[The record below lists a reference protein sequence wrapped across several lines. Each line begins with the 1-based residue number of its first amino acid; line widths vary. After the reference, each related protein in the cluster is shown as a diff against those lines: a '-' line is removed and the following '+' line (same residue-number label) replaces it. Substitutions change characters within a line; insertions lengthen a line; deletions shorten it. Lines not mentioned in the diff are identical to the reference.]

1 MSFLNLTPADIQA
14 ISFGFLFF
22 VLAIAFFFLVTTAY
36 RDPIARRYATL
47 ALFGGL
53 INLFAFL
60 YSTTDDLWLALL
72 YRTVSQA
79 FSIPFIAALIL
90 FSIVVYEKFKPANKV
105 MRDIAYALVAIDAL
119 FLLPFLSDITGTNY
133 LIGKLTES
141 PAIQLTPEAGPYL
154 IYFIG
159 FFVVAVLFSFFVM
172 FLLWRTGKSK
182 EARIM
187 GLLMILALEIP
198 VMTRLAGYGPWYG
211 YGANDYVSLFVTF
224 LTGPIFAFGVTYA
237 ILRHQLFNIR
247 LIATQ
252 VFIFALWGLLFF
264 RVLLAPTLTDAL
276 PDIALLVATIVLG
289 IFLIRSVLH
298 EVTQREELERVSANL
313 RDLNETLEEKVAER
327 TGELAD
333 EKIHVETIIENLPV
347 GIIELSAGEVIE
359 RINSTAEIL
368 LGITREEVT
377 GKKVAEWGKEK
388 AYQSLAAALSAKPKE
403 ERESAAEPLPASG
416 SAELTITYPHE
427 REIQVQRLPFK
438 LGTRK
443 GELVLIRD
451 VTREKAIERSKNE
464 FITIAAHQLR
474 TPVSGLRWVFNILRS
489 GELGKLNKDQKEVV
503 ESGDARAAEMVQLVN
518 DFLNVA
524 RISDERFDYQFS
536 KGDIHP
542 LVESVRNGFAGVAE
556 QKGVKFSA
564 TVDADVPEFMF
575 DPEKISILLNNLV
588 DNAIKYTQKGGMVS
602 LSVSKEK
609 GGIGISVTDS
619 GIGIPKEEQK
629 RLFEKFF
636 RSRKATQMFTDGS
649 GLGLFITKSVVDNH
663 NGTIVVHSEEG
674 VGTTFSV
681 TLPLNPNGKPE

>member
-1 MSFLNLTPADIQA
+1 MGVLNLTPADIQA

-22 VLAIAFFFLVTTAY
+22 VLAIAFFFLVTTAF
-36 RDPIARRYATL
+36 RDPIARRYAIL

-90 FSIVVYEKFKPANKV
+90 FSVVVYEKFLPVNKV
-105 MRDIAYALVAIDAL
+105 MRDIAYALAAIDAL

-133 LIGKLTES
+133 IIGRLTES

-154 IYFIG
+154 IHFIG
-159 FFVVAVLFSFFVM
+159 FFVVAVLFSFAVM
-172 FLLWRTGKSK
+172 FLLWRTGKTK
-182 EARIM
+182 AARTM

-237 ILRHQLFNIR
+237 ILRHQLFNVR

-264 RVLLAPTLTDAL
+264 RVLLASSFAEAL
-276 PDIALLVATIVLG
+276 PDTALLAATIVLG

-298 EVTQREELERVSANL
+298 EVQQREELEKVSENL

-333 EKIHVETIIENLPV
+333 EKVHVETIVENLPV
-347 GIIELSAGEVIE
+347 GIVELSSGKTIE
-359 RINSTAEIL
+359 RINSAAEIW
-368 LGITREEVT
+368 LGITREEVE
-377 GKKVAEWGKEK
+377 GKKVVEQKKVETC
-388 AYQSLAAALSAKPKE
+388 QSLVAVLSAKPKD
-403 ERESAAEPLPASG
+403 G
-416 SAELTITYPHE
+416 SSDSTIAGDVAELTITYPKE
-427 REIQVQRLPFK
+427 REIQVQKLPFK
-438 LGTRK
+438 LGARK

-451 VTREKAIERSKNE
+451 VTREKAVERSKNE

-503 ESGDARAAEMVQLVN
+503 ENGDARAAEMVQLVN

-524 RISDERFDYQFS
+524 RISDDRFDYQFT
-536 KGDIHP
+536 KNDIQP
-542 LVESVRNGFAGVAE
+542 LVESVQNGFAGVAE
-556 QKGVKFSA
+556 QKGVKFKAS
-564 TVDADVPEFMF
+564 VDADVPEFEF

-609 GGIGISVTDS
+609 GGVGISVTDS
-619 GIGIPKEEQK
+619 GIGIPKEEQE

-636 RSRKATQMFTDGS
+636 RSKKATQMFTDGS
-649 GLGLFITKSVVDNH
+649 GLGLFIVKSVIDNH

-681 TLPLNPNGKPE
+681 TLPLHPNG